1 MLIFFRRRQ
10 KQLHEARTV
19 FSDLVYKNLDWPEAI
34 WEGWIA
40 FEHQHGSVEELEA
53 CLDKVERAQTQ
64 VNMRR
69 AKASKESSFI
79 VVCTYW
85 MRSSTGS

>member
-1 MLIFFRRRQ
+1 MLTPCPRRQ
-10 KQLHEARTV
+10 KQYHEARTV

-69 AKASKESSFI
+69 AKASK
-79 VVCTYW
+79 W
-85 MRSSTGS
+85 RSLTEVNIH